1 MKYLEIIPDFLA
13 MYGVFT
19 SQSTSRVRQEM
30 SIFNRY
36 TQSVLTIMH
45 INILCKTSLS
55 INDRLFEMCLGGL

>member
-30 SIFNRY
+30 SI
-36 TQSVLTIMH
+36 SKL
-45 INILCKTSLS
+45 
-55 INDRLFEMCLGGL
+55 LFEPYLLHYKSVNLTETKCKISRERPG